1 MPVKTIQ
8 QMRQGTLL
16 FVLVLLLGLHP
27 VASYLYLPAL
37 PLLKVQLG
45 ISDAE
50 AQMTL
55 SILVISFGFGQIIWG
70 PVADRLGRR
79 WVLLFGLG
87 MLLLASLFVTFTSEL
102 GVLLVGRVFQGLGIA
117 AAGVCARAIVRD
129 CFQPVDGIRI
139 LSLSF
144 SWLGLIS
151 LTGPLL
157 GASLIYVGGFR
168 AALGTLIVCSAL
180 ALVFIAIRLPETAP
194 APATMETDDTDDAD
208 DAEHAEKASIAD
220 ILKQCMHQFRQ
231 ILQHPLFLSYAALTA
246 FSYSGHY
253 FFLSLSPFVF
263 TDLYGLDALDLGY
276 LFSLSSLVH
285 LAGTF
290 ACRKWLAEH
299 GIRTTLKIAGLITLI
314 GGIAIVMLN
323 QMGWQ
328 SIWAILLPQSLFL
341 FAHAIHQSCGQSA
354 VSAPFS
360 KLAATASSLCGFLIT
375 AVAIVLG
382 EILKATLP
390 AGREGMV
397 EGIGI
402 CALLTTAVAWTW
414 VQRYGDVT
422 RQVDA

>member
-8 QMRQGTLL
+8 QMHQSTLL

-194 APATMETDDTDDAD
+194 ASATMDVEDAG
-208 DAEHAEKASIAD
+208 KTSIAD
-220 ILKQCMHQFRQ
+220 ILKQCMRQFRQ

-263 TDLYGLDALDLGY
+263 TDLYGMDALDLGY
-276 LFSLSSLVH
+276 LFSFSSLVH

-299 GIRTTLKIAGLITLI
+299 GIRTTLKITGLITLI
-314 GGIAIVMLN
+314 GGVSIVMLN

-382 EILKATLP
+382 EILKVTLP

-414 VQRYGDVT
+414 VQRYGDVA
-422 RQVDA
+422 RQADA